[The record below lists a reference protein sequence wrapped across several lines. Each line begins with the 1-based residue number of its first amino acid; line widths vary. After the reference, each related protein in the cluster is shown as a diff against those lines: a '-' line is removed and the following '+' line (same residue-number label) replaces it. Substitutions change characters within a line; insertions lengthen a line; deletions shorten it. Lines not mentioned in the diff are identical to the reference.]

1 MEKEKLE
8 EEYLV
13 ISWWRSESESNKTL
27 PLVTPQVTIH
37 QIKEKAGLEYAKR
50 KKELERLYPHPIIKM
65 ARVLWVL

>member
-27 PLVTPQVTIH
+27 PLVTPRVTIH
-37 QIKEKAGLEYAKR
+37 QVKEEAGVNMLKER
-50 KKELERLYPHPIIKM
+50 KN
-65 ARVLWVL
+65 